1 MTAGLN
7 ESKDQGEIS
16 STSICEFA
24 EAGLGHGVG
33 DGNGA
38 EAQGAMFD
46 VKAMAREFY
55 INQRTVWRLVA
66 RGEFPPPV
74 RIGRCRRWFA
84 ADVVAV
90 KRRLLKERER
100 AKKL

>member
-1 MTAGLN
+1 MRAGLN
-7 ESKDQGEIS
+7 ESKDREEIS

-24 EAGLGHGVG
+24 DAGIAHG

-55 INQRTVWRLVA
+55 INQRTVWRLVS

-84 ADVVAV
+84 TEVVAV
-90 KRRLLKERER
+90 KRRLLEQRER
-100 AKKL
+100 AKNL